1 MGSATVIAELIAQ
14 GRGGLGPGWG
24 RCAGRRWLVRTSVA
38 WPRGSDFLPCGHAS
52 GELAALRLSVQ
63 AIVAGR

>member
-14 GRGGLGPGWG
+14 GRGGLGPRLG
-24 RCAGRRWLVRTSVA
+24 RVCRPALASE
-38 WPRGSDFLPCGHAS
+38 DFGGHAS
-52 GELAALRLSVQ
+52 GELAVSRLSVQ